1 MKLRK
6 RVKQDWIAAL
16 TGGEYNQGQS
26 RLRVDDSFCCLGVL
40 CDLAV
45 LAGEGR
51 WDGEDYVAPDGS
63 REHLTLSAHVAEW
76 AFKQGADVVARETS
90 WDDPLVTRKN
100 GDEVGLTDLNDA
112 QDKSFSYIA
121 KAIERSL

>member
-6 RVKQDWIAAL
+6 RVKQEWIAAL
-16 TGGEYNQGQS
+16 TDGEYDQGKS
-26 RLRVDDSFCCLGVL
+26 RLRVDDLFCCLGVL

-51 WDGEDYVAPDGS
+51 WDGDDYVAPDGS
-63 REHLTLSAHVAEW
+63 REYLTLPRHVAEW
-76 AFKQGADVVARETS
+76 AFKQGADVVASDVS
-90 WDDPLVTRKN
+90 WDNPVVTKKN
-100 GDEVGLTDLNDA
+100 GAETGLTDLNDGE
-112 QDKSFSYIA
+112 DKSFSYIA